1 MANTMS
7 VNGNSAIVQPTPLIS
22 ISTTPNK
29 NKLGHFGSSYQL
41 TISGAIVYNS
51 VNPSQSTAVI
61 GPNAS
66 TAGSDG
72 LDHILRIQSAITT
85 VFTEQKQDLD
95 GLSIQIMD
103 GAGNSDIMQFR
114 KCKVE
119 SITFEEG
126 IYVNLCR
133 YTVVLTSDEMLDANG
148 VLHTSSQL
156 NIFKLNGETYPDEDS
171 QNYWMLED
179 LQESWDISSDDSIG
193 ASGPEGALVRP
204 RSYTVSR
211 TVTAVSKIPAN
222 TSVINDPA
230 WKRASDFLD
239 NYISEI
245 RGDAEQNLS
254 NVLGN
259 SLLEFTNFSAYNNSR
274 TFQIDKAAGSAT
286 CTDTWIVARTNE
298 IALENFEISVTS
310 DSQNPY
316 VRVSISGTIK
326 GLSTWHDEEEY
337 NQSSNTVTNGSPILQ
352 AQSKWNALSS
362 NGNFG
367 VGSMI
372 YKRANSACNLTL
384 NDQPLSISVSSN
396 EVNGEISYSVEFDNR
411 PRNIFTN
418 ALTESVTVTDT
429 YPGDQFAVI
438 PVIGRA
444 TGPILQFTFGRTE
457 YKRSLSIEIQF
468 DYTSIDYN
476 NPLNLINSKPSMA
489 TPANGQLSSLIQSLS
504 PANDVGIRKY
514 FLSPPQESWSK
525 DGRYSL
531 NLEWTYELNT

>member
-7 VNGNSAIVQPTPLIS
+7 INGNQGIVNPTPLIS

-29 NKLGHFGSSYQL
+29 NKLGYFGASYQL
-41 TISGAIVYNS
+41 TISGTIVYNS
-51 VNPSQSTAVI
+51 VSPNQSTKVLGI
-61 GPNAS
+61 NS
-66 TAGSDG
+66 SIGSDG
-72 LDHILRIQSAITT
+72 LAHILQKQADITGL
-85 VFTEQKQDLD
+85 FTEPKGDPD
-95 GLSIQIMD
+95 GLTVEVM
-103 GAGNSDIMQFR
+103 NSTGDRDVMIFKR
-114 KCKVE
+114 CRVE

-133 YTVVLTSDEMLDANG
+133 YTVVLTSDEMFDANG
-148 VLHTSSQL
+148 NLHASSQL
-156 NIFKLNGETYPDEDS
+156 NIFNLSGETYPSEGS
-171 QNYWMLED
+171 QSYFMLED
-179 LQESWDISSDDSIG
+179 LQESWDISSDDSLG
-193 ASGPEGALVRP
+193 ASGPNGALVRP

-222 TSVINDPA
+222 TTSTSDPA
-230 WKRASDFLD
+230 WKRASDFLYS
-239 NYISEI
+239 YISENVA
-245 RGDAEQNLS
+245 DAEQNLS

-259 SLLEFTNFSAYNNSR
+259 SLLNFTNFSAYNNSR
-274 TFQIDKAAGSAT
+274 TFQVDKAAGSAT
-286 CTDTWIVARTNE
+286 CTDTWIVARSNE

-310 DSQNPY
+310 DSQSPH
-316 VRVSISGTIK
+316 VRVSINGTIK
-326 GLSTWHDEEEY
+326 GLSTWHDEIEY
-337 NQSSNTVTNGSPILQ
+337 NQASNTVTDGSPILQ
-352 AQSKWNALSS
+352 AQSKWNSLSS

-372 YKRANSACNLTL
+372 YRRANSACNVTL

-418 ALTESVTVTDT
+418 ALTESITVTDT

-457 YKRSLSIEIQF
+457 YKRSLSIEVQF

-476 NPLNLINSKPSMA
+476 NPINLINSKPSMA
-489 TPANGQLSSLIQSLS
+489 SPARGQLSSLISSLS